1 MVSMIVG
8 ILFLEETHE
17 DKKYR
22 RDIGLEIG
30 DRLLSFFHSETIAEK
45 GGFMQEDFHL
55 LVDGQF
61 LDYSSTESSPVL
73 SPVSMRNNRCTGHV
87 SKRQLGLSGTFTNQV
102 LLIIVS
108 YGLLA

>member
-1 MVSMIVG
+1 MIVG

-30 DRLLSFFHSETIAEK
+30 DWILGCFHSETVAEK
-45 GGFMQEDFHL
+45 GGFIEEEFHL
-55 LVDGQF
+55 LVDGHGQ
-61 LDYSSTESSPVL
+61 LPDYSSSESSPVL
-73 SPVSMRNNRCTGHV
+73 APVSMRGAQSAPRATNRQH
-87 SKRQLGLSGTFTNQV
+87 GLSGTFTNQV